1 MTKRDDKTTDGVAGF
16 TAPAVQT
23 GCLAAR
29 LPEHPEAEAYRH
41 FFLTPPE
48 KKKAGCEEGPAHGH
62 DHGCCGGQCA
72 PEA

>member
-1 MTKRDDKTTDGVAGF
+1 MTQKDDKTTDGAAGF
-16 TAPAVQT
+16 KAPAVQT

-48 KKKAGCEEGPAHGH
+48 KKDGEDDDPEDKLHYRCYGSKCEPDA
-62 DHGCCGGQCA
+62 
-72 PEA
+72 